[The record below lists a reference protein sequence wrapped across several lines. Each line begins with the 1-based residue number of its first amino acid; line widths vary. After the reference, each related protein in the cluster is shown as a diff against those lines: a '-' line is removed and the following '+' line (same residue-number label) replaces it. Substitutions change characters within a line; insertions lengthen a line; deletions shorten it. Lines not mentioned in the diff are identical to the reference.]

1 MAQQSEESK
10 ALRELLR
17 TAVAFEKT
25 APHLSRIAPQRQAL
39 RDAIAHAQLLLSL
52 EKQGPSLPP
61 SDSKGAAA
69 DKKVGK
75 HRS

>member
-39 RDAIAHAQLLLSL
+39 RNAITHAQLLLSL
-52 EKQGPSLPP
+52 GKPAPSLPIT
-61 SDSKGAAA
+61 SDGKSATMG
-69 DKKVGK
+69 KKTG
-75 HRS
+75 RS

>member
-1 MAQQSEESK
+1 MAQQSEESQ
-10 ALRELLR
+10 ALRALLR

-52 EKQGPSLPP
+52 DKQGPSLPAP
-61 SDSKGAAA
+61 DGKGAAVGKKI
-69 DKKVGK
+69 DKK
-75 HRS
+75 RI